1 MIKLDFRNAFNSIR
15 RDKMLHSVTTKA
27 PELLPLAHCA
37 YRHPSLLFFGK
48 YSITSAEGV
57 QQGDPLG
64 PLLFCLAI
72 HDLIVNLKSEFK
84 VFYLDD
90 GTLAGPVEDV
100 KHDLFHLEKAASEI
114 NLFLNHSK
122 SEIICV
128 DESTRSEMLS
138 FSSSFHTTDPSNATL
153 LGSPIGAKESLN
165 IVWESKL
172 DQLKTLGSRLDQLQ
186 AHDALCLLRNA
197 LSVPKVL
204 YILRTAPSFQ
214 SSVLSAFDGIL
225 RSLLESICN
234 IHLTEESWIQA
245 SLPINLGGLGIRSV
259 TMLAP
264 SAFLASAAGTSSLT
278 SALLPT
284 SFLSVTCPHQDDALH
299 LWKSSSSSSDPP
311 TGRSMS
317 IQKAWDRPV
326 VGAFASSLISGADSI
341 NKARLLASQQKES
354 GAWLSAPPVSALG
367 LRMDNNT
374 IRIAVGLRLGT
385 ALCLPHDCS
394 QCGARVDETGVHAL
408 SCRRSQGRLPRHSSL
423 NDIVKRA
430 LVAVKVPC
438 TLEPCGLCRGDGKR
452 PDGISIIPWSQ
463 GRCLVWDVTCHD
475 TFAKSNLHL
484 ATDGAGLVAD
494 QAASNKR
501 RLYSELCQ
509 SHFFVPIAVESTGS
523 FGQDAMRFF
532 HELARRTR
540 SETKDPLSYLKL
552 CQKISVCIQRFNSI
566 SILGCCSV

>member
-1 MIKLDFRNAFNSIR
+1 
-15 RDKMLHSVTTKA
+15 
-27 PELLPLAHCA
+27 
-37 YRHPSLLFFGK
+37 
-48 YSITSAEGV
+48 
-57 QQGDPLG
+57 
-64 PLLFCLAI
+64 
-72 HDLIVNLKSEFK
+72 
-84 VFYLDD
+84 
-90 GTLAGPVEDV
+90 
-100 KHDLFHLEKAASEI
+100 
-114 NLFLNHSK
+114 
-122 SEIICV
+122 
-128 DESTRSEMLS
+128 MLS
-138 FSSSFHTTDPSNATL
+138 FSSSFHTTDPSKATL

-165 IVWESKL
+165 MVWESKL
-172 DQLKTLGSRLDQLQ
+172 DQLKTLGSRLEQLQ

-214 SSVLSAFDGIL
+214 SSVLSAFDGLL

-234 IHLTEESWIQA
+234 IRLTEESWIQA
-245 SLPINLGGLGIRSV
+245 SLPINQGGLGIRSV

-264 SAFLASAAGTSSLT
+264 SAYLASAAGTSSLT
-278 SALLPT
+278 STLLPT
-284 SFLSVTCPHQDDALH
+284 SFLSVTCPHQDEAH
-299 LWKSSSSSSDPP
+299 RLWKSSSGSSDPP

-341 NKARLLASQQKES
+341 NKARLLATQQKES

-367 LRMDNNT
+367 LRMDNDS

-394 QCGARVDETGVHAL
+394 QCGASVDETGVHAL
-408 SCRRSQGRLPRHSSL
+408 SCRRSQGRLPHHSSL

-430 LVAVKVPC
+430 LIAVKVPC
-438 TLEPCGLCRGDGKR
+438 TLEPRGLCRGDGKR
-452 PDGISIIPWSQ
+452 PDGISIIPWSH

-475 TFAKSNLHL
+475 TFAKSNLQL
-484 ATDGAGLVAD
+484 ASDGAGLVAD

-509 SHFFVPIAVESTGS
+509 SHSFVPIAVESAGS
-523 FGQDAMRFF
+523 FGQDAMSFF

>member
-1 MIKLDFRNAFNSIR
+1 M
-15 RDKMLHSVTTKA
+15 
-27 PELLPLAHCA
+27 
-37 YRHPSLLFFGK
+37 
-48 YSITSAEGV
+48 
-57 QQGDPLG
+57 
-64 PLLFCLAI
+64 
-72 HDLIVNLKSEFK
+72 
-84 VFYLDD
+84 
-90 GTLAGPVEDV
+90 
-100 KHDLFHLEKAASEI
+100 
-114 NLFLNHSK
+114 
-122 SEIICV
+122 
-128 DESTRSEMLS
+128 
-138 FSSSFHTTDPSNATL
+138 
-153 LGSPIGAKESLN
+153 
-165 IVWESKL
+165 
-172 DQLKTLGSRLDQLQ
+172 
-186 AHDALCLLRNA
+186 
-197 LSVPKVL
+197 
-204 YILRTAPSFQ
+204 
-214 SSVLSAFDGIL
+214 
-225 RSLLESICN
+225 
-234 IHLTEESWIQA
+234 
-245 SLPINLGGLGIRSV
+245 
-259 TMLAP
+259 
-264 SAFLASAAGTSSLT
+264 
-278 SALLPT
+278 
-284 SFLSVTCPHQDDALH
+284 
-299 LWKSSSSSSDPP
+299 
-311 TGRSMS
+311 
-317 IQKAWDRPV
+317 
-326 VGAFASSLISGADSI
+326 ADSI

-438 TLEPCGLCRGDGKR
+438 TLEPRGLCRGDGKR
-452 PDGISIIPWSQ
+452 PD
-463 GRCLVWDVTCHD
+463 
-475 TFAKSNLHL
+475 TFAKSNLLL